1 MAFYNTTKHLLSLTA
16 LVFVAGALLKNV
28 TAQNCGCAP
37 DLCCSQY
44 GYCGSSEDYCGP
56 GCQQG
61 PCTGGG
67 GGTPTTPSPSG
78 GGGSSVADI
87 VTQEFFNGII
97 NQAPSDC
104 VGKNFYTRDGFIN
117 AVNSYSDLGRRGSV
131 DESKREIAAFFA
143 HATHET
149 GYFCF
154 IEEREE
160 YRQTYCEPSTDYP
173 CNPDKQYYGRGA
185 LQITGN
191 KNYGPAGKSIGLDLL
206 NSPETVASD
215 ADVAFKTAIWY
226 WVVNVRNA
234 LSQGFGATTRA
245 INGAKECDGQQ
256 PDLVQARAA
265 LYQSY
270 CSQLNVDPG
279 ANLSC

>member
-1 MAFYNTTKHLLSLTA
+1 MAFYDTTKHLLSLTA

-37 DLCCSQY
+37 ELCCSQY
-44 GYCGSSEDYCGP
+44 GYCGSGEDYCGP

-67 GGTPTTPSPSG
+67 GGTPSTPSTNG
-78 GGGSSVADI
+78 GGV
-87 VTQEFFNGII
+87 
-97 NQAPSDC
+97 APSDC
-104 VGKNFYTRDGFIN
+104 AGKNFYSRDGFIN
-117 AVNSYSDLGRRGSV
+117 VVNSYSDFGRLGSV

-154 IEEREE
+154 IEEKEE
-160 YRQTYCEPSTDYP
+160 TRQTYCKASTDYP
-173 CNPDKQYYGRGA
+173 CNPDKQYYGRGPF
-185 LQITGN
+185 QITWN
-191 KNYGPAGKSIGLDLL
+191 YNYGPAGNRIGLDLL

-215 ADVAFKTAIWY
+215 AAVAFKTAIWY
-226 WVVNVRNA
+226 WVGNVRPV

-245 INGAKECDGQQ
+245 FNGDKECDGKG

-270 CSQLNVDPG
+270 CSQLKVDPG
-279 ANLSC
+279 TNLSC